1 MRLLRPFAAL
11 LALSGLAVA
20 QDPAPKPAAAPKP
33 PRPQVSYS
41 SVYTGGNEI
50 AITFDDGP
58 SRTETPRL
66 LDMLAKRNIK
76 ATFYVLGQRVR
87 DNPAIARRIVEEGHE
102 IANHSWDHPNL
113 SKLSEAAVRRQL
125 QQTRD
130 AVYAATGVRTKTF
143 RPPYGAFT
151 ESQRQWAFR
160 EFGYKTILWSV
171 DPLDWKRP
179 GSGVITQRILAGT
192 QAGGIVLAHDIHKM
206 TVDAMPAT
214 LDGLKAKG
222 FRFVTVAELLDMEK
236 PRPTP
241 PPKPPTPPKPA
252 TSTTPA
258 AAPAT
263 PPRAQPVAR

>member
-11 LALSGLAVA
+11 LALAGLAVA
-20 QDPAPKPAAAPKP
+20 QTPAPKPAQPPAPKP
-33 PRPQVSYS
+33 PRPQVTYTAI
-41 SVYTGGNEI
+41 YTGGKEV

-76 ATFYVLGQRVR
+76 ATFFVLGERVR
-87 DNPAIARRIVEEGHE
+87 DNPAIARRIVEDGHE
-102 IANHSWDHPNL
+102 IANHSWNHPNL
-113 SKLSEAAVRRQL
+113 SKLPEAAVRRQL
-125 QQTRD
+125 QDTRD
-130 AVYAATGVRTKTF
+130 AVRAATGVQTKVF

-151 ESQRQWAFR
+151 ENQRQWAFR

-171 DPLDWKRP
+171 DPFDWKRP
-179 GSGVITQRILAGT
+179 GAGVITQRILGGT
-192 QAGGIVLAHDIHKM
+192 QDGGIVLAHDIHKM

-222 FRFVTVAELLDMEK
+222 FRFVTVSELLAMEK

-241 PPKPPTPPKPA
+241 PPAPPK
-252 TSTTPA
+252 
-258 AAPAT
+258 PAT
-263 PPRAQPVAR
+263 PPRAAPVAP